1 MYKRQSYTYAI
12 KAYKEGKKGDAIS
25 GESVFSEKL
34 IVTTLPEKMGTV
46 TITNPE
52 NASVKIGGSAVFKAD
67 LSSTASDYRA
77 TNYKWQR
84 REKGGKWQTIDGA
97 KSSKLTLND
106 LTEEDNDTEYRCIF
120 RVSYT
125 SASSLIEYYS
135 KAATLTVGETAVAPK
150 LTITGHDNTGDG
162 TLAIPYAGK
171 SDYNKKTGTTTQKIE
186 TTQNITIEKS
196 GTHPEL
202 TVYTDGDKTA
212 PKYYGIGKDDK
223 ENIVYYQV
231 VKNGDAYTAG
241 DKITFAEKY
250 SYTNLNGDA
259 VTDVPTEFNSGKD
272 SVTVTKD
279 NVTYYL
285 QAKITGKQRA
295 GISTG
300 SSGVK
305 SKDSRLE
312 SMTGITYYWKSNNGY
327 YTYDPSASD
336 TPGSAVTLSDA
347 DKNALYDV
355 YHKANTCLLYTSRCV

>member
-1 MYKRQSYTYAI
+1 MI
-12 KAYKEGKKGDAIS
+12 I
-25 GESVFSEKL
+25 
-34 IVTTLPEKMGTV
+34 
-46 TITNPE
+46 
-52 NASVKIGGSAVFKAD
+52 
-67 LSSTASDYRA
+67 
-77 TNYKWQR
+77 
-84 REKGGKWQTIDGA
+84 RET
-97 KSSKLTLND
+97 
-106 LTEEDNDTEYRCIF
+106 
-120 RVSYT
+120 
-125 SASSLIEYYS
+125 
-135 KAATLTVGETAVAPK
+135 
-150 LTITGHDNTGDG
+150 G

-300 SSGVK
+300 SSGVTVNRQP
-305 SKDSRLE
+305 SGIHDRNHILLE
-312 SMTGITYYWKSNNGY
+312 IK
-327 YTYDPSASD
+327 
-336 TPGSAVTLSDA
+336 
-347 DKNALYDV
+347 
-355 YHKANTCLLYTSRCV
+355 